1 MTLQCDNME
10 GSEAKMKK
18 TLILISIFIMMLVS
32 CSGKKSSVNTTANKT
47 IGLPNPVQE
56 STAEDIAK
64 ELNVKFAVPDGA
76 KNIRY
81 SIVSGNLAQ
90 MDFIL
95 NEAECTA
102 RIKRDAESEDI
113 SGFYY
118 NWSNETP
125 CTVGENAGIAKWQI
139 TEVGEVVG
147 ICLWQNK
154 ASNLTY
160 SVSMKKNADSEKLIA
175 LANAVYITGGAPM
188 TYKMVSMAEGL
199 EIAKNNPDAIIVDVR
214 HDDEYKAGHIPGAVL
229 LTMETITAETAAKVL
244 LDKNQ
249 MILIYCRSGRR
260 SKIAAQ
266 NLLDLGYTNL
276 IEFGG
281 ILDYKGKVEK

>member
-1 MTLQCDNME
+1 
-10 GSEAKMKK
+10 MKK
-18 TLILISIFIMMLVS
+18 TLILILIFMIMLIS
-32 CSGKKSSVNTTANKT
+32 CSEKKSAVNAAANKT
-47 IGLPNPVQE
+47 GSLPTPVQE

-64 ELNVKFAVPDGA
+64 ELNVKFSVPDDA

-81 SIVSGNLAQ
+81 SIIAGKLAQ
-90 MDFIL
+90 MEFIW

-102 RIKRDAESEDI
+102 RIKRDAESQDI

-154 ASNLTY
+154 TSNLTY

-175 LANAVYITGGAPM
+175 LANDIYDAGGAPM

-214 HDDEYKAGHIPGAVL
+214 RDDEYKAGHIPGAVL

-244 LDKNQ
+244 PDKNQ

-281 ILDYKGKVEK
+281 ILDYKGKMEIIK

>member
-1 MTLQCDNME
+1 MMTL
-10 GSEAKMKK
+10 A
-18 TLILISIFIMMLVS
+18 S
-32 CSGKKSSVNTTANKT
+32 CSGKNKT
-47 IGLPNPVQE
+47 VDKTPEKQTVGLQNPIHE
-56 STAEDIAK
+56 SSAEEIT
-64 ELNVKFAVPDGA
+64 EQLSVKFAVPNGA
-76 KNIRY
+76 KDVRY
-81 SIVSGNLAQ
+81 SIIAGNLAQ
-90 MDFIL
+90 MDFIW
-95 NEAECTA
+95 NDAECTA
-102 RIKRDAESEDI
+102 RIERNTETEDI

-125 CTVGENAGIAKWQI
+125 CNVGENTATLKWQI
-139 TEVGEVVG
+139 TEIGEVVG
-147 ICLWQNK
+147 ICIWQNR

-160 SVSMKKNADSEKLIA
+160 SVSMKKNADSEKLTA
-175 LANAVYITGGAPM
+175 LANAVYVEEAAPK
-188 TYKMVSMAEGL
+188 TFKKVSMAATEGI

-214 HDDEYKAGHIPGAVL
+214 RNDEYKSGHIPRAVL

-244 LDKNQ
+244 PDKNQ

-281 ILDYKGKVEK
+281 ILDYKGKIEK

>member
-1 MTLQCDNME
+1 
-10 GSEAKMKK
+10 MKK
-18 TLILISIFIMMLVS
+18 TLILISIFMIMLVG
-32 CSGKKSSVNTTANKT
+32 CFGKKTAVNITANKT
-47 IGLPNPVQE
+47 VGLPNPVQE
-56 STAEDIAK
+56 STTEEIT
-64 ELNVKFAVPDGA
+64 ERLNVKFAIPDDA

-81 SIVSGNLAQ
+81 SIIAGNLAQ
-90 MDFIL
+90 MDFIW

-102 RIKRDAESEDI
+102 RIKRDAELEDI

-154 ASNLTY
+154 TSNLTY

-175 LANAVYITGGAPM
+175 LANAVYIAGGEPM
-188 TYKMVSMAEGL
+188 SYKMVSMAEGL

-229 LTMETITAETAAKVL
+229 LTMETITADTAAKVL
-244 LDKNQ
+244 PDKTQ

-260 SKIAAQ
+260 SKIATQ

>member
-1 MTLQCDNME
+1 MMTL
-10 GSEAKMKK
+10 A
-18 TLILISIFIMMLVS
+18 S
-32 CSGKKSSVNTTANKT
+32 CSGKNKT
-47 IGLPNPVQE
+47 ADKASAKQTVGLPNPIHE
-56 STAEDIAK
+56 SSAEEIA
-64 ELNVKFAVPDGA
+64 EQLSVKFAVPDGA
-76 KNIRY
+76 KNVRY
-81 SIVSGNLAQ
+81 SIIAGNLAQ
-90 MDFIL
+90 MDFIW
-95 NEAECTA
+95 NDAECTA
-102 RIKRDAESEDI
+102 RIQRNAESKDI

-125 CTVGENAGIAKWQI
+125 CNVGENTATVKWQI
-139 TEVGEVVG
+139 TEIGEVVG
-147 ICLWQNK
+147 ICIWQNK

-160 SVSMKKNADSEKLIA
+160 SVSMKKNADSEKLAA
-175 LANAVYITGGAPM
+175 LANAVYVVGETPK
-188 TYKMVSMAEGL
+188 TFKMVSMAEGI

-214 HDDEYKAGHIPGAVL
+214 RDDEYKSGHIPGAVL

-244 LDKNQ
+244 PDKDQ

>member
-1 MTLQCDNME
+1 
-10 GSEAKMKK
+10 MKK
-18 TLILISIFIMMLVS
+18 TLILISIFMIMLVS
-32 CSGKKSSVNTTANKT
+32 CSGKKTAVNTTANKT
-47 IGLPNPVQE
+47 VGLPNPVQE

-81 SIVSGNLAQ
+81 SIIAGNLAQ
-90 MDFIL
+90 MDFIW

-125 CTVGENAGIAKWQI
+125 CTVGANAGIVKWQI

-229 LTMETITAETAAKVL
+229 LTMETITEETAAKVL
-244 LDKNQ
+244 PDKNQ

-266 NLLDLGYTNL
+266 TLLELGYTNL

>member
-1 MTLQCDNME
+1 M
-10 GSEAKMKK
+10 
-18 TLILISIFIMMLVS
+18 IMLVS
-32 CSGKKSSVNTTANKT
+32 CSGKKSAVNANANKT

-64 ELNVKFAVPDGA
+64 ELNVKFAFPDGA

-81 SIVSGNLAQ
+81 SIIAGNLAQ

-125 CTVGENAGIAKWQI
+125 CTVGANAGIAKWQI
-139 TEVGEVVG
+139 TEVGEAVG

-175 LANAVYITGGAPM
+175 LANAVYIAGGAPM

-229 LTMETITAETAAKVL
+229 LTMETITEETAANVL
-244 LDKNQ
+244 PDKSQ

-266 NLLDLGYTNL
+266 NLLDLGYTNI

-281 ILDYKGKVEK
+281 ILDYKGKVEKQGE

>member
-1 MTLQCDNME
+1 
-10 GSEAKMKK
+10 MKK
-18 TLILISIFIMMLVS
+18 ILILISIFMIMLVS
-32 CSGKKSSVNTTANKT
+32 CSGKKSVVNAAANKT

-81 SIVSGNLAQ
+81 SVIAGNLAQ
-90 MDFIL
+90 MDFIW

-102 RIKRDAESEDI
+102 RIKPDAESEDI

-118 NWSNETP
+118 NWQNETP

-139 TEVGEVVG
+139 TDVGEVVG

-175 LANAVYITGGAPM
+175 LANYIYDAGGAPM
-188 TYKMVSMAEGL
+188 TYKMVSMTEGL

-244 LDKNQ
+244 PDKSQ

-266 NLLDLGYTNL
+266 TLLDLEYTNL

-281 ILDYKGKVEK
+281 ILDYKGKMEK

>member
-1 MTLQCDNME
+1 M
-10 GSEAKMKK
+10 
-18 TLILISIFIMMLVS
+18 IMLVS
-32 CSGKKSSVNTTANKT
+32 CSGKKTAVNTTANKT
-47 IGLPNPVQE
+47 VGLPNPVQK
-56 STAEDIAK
+56 STAEEIT
-64 ELNVKFAVPDGA
+64 ERLNVKFAIPDGA

-81 SIVSGNLAQ
+81 SIIAGKLAQ
-90 MDFIL
+90 MDFIW

-102 RIKRDAESEDI
+102 RIQRNAESEDI

-175 LANAVYITGGAPM
+175 LANAVYIAGGAPM
-188 TYKMVSMAEGL
+188 TYKMVSMADGL

-214 HDDEYKAGHIPGAVL
+214 RDDEYKAGHIPGAIL

-244 LDKNQ
+244 PDKSQ

-260 SKIAAQ
+260 SKISAQ
-266 NLLDLGYTNL
+266 TLLELGYTNL

>member
-1 MTLQCDNME
+1 
-10 GSEAKMKK
+10 MKK
-18 TLILISIFIMMLVS
+18 TFILISIFMIMLIS
-32 CSGKKSSVNTTANKT
+32 CSGKKSTVNAATNKT
-47 IGLPNPVQE
+47 VGLPNPVQE
-56 STAEDIAK
+56 STAEDIVK

-81 SIVSGNLAQ
+81 SIIAGNLAQ
-90 MDFIL
+90 MGFIW

-175 LANAVYITGGAPM
+175 LANDIYDAGGAPM
-188 TYKMVSMAEGL
+188 TYKMVSMTEGL

-244 LDKNQ
+244 PDKNQ

-281 ILDYKGKVEK
+281 ILDYKGKMEK

>member
-1 MTLQCDNME
+1 MALQCDKME

-18 TLILISIFIMMLVS
+18 TLILISIFMIMLVS
-32 CSGKKSSVNTTANKT
+32 CSGKKSAVNAAANKT
-47 IGLPNPVQE
+47 VGLPNPVQE

-64 ELNVKFAVPDGA
+64 ELNVKFAVPDNA

-81 SIVSGNLAQ
+81 SIIAGNLAQ
-90 MDFIL
+90 MDFIW

-102 RIKRDAESEDI
+102 RIKPDAESEDI

-147 ICLWQNK
+147 ICLWQKN

-175 LANAVYITGGAPM
+175 LANDIYDAGGAPM

-214 HDDEYKAGHIPGAVL
+214 RDDEYKAGHIPGAVL

-244 LDKNQ
+244 PDKNQ

-281 ILDYKGKVEK
+281 ILDYKGKIEK

>member
-1 MTLQCDNME
+1 ME

-18 TLILISIFIMMLVS
+18 TLILISIFMIMLVS
-32 CSGKKSSVNTTANKT
+32 CSGKKSAVNTTANKT

-102 RIKRDAESEDI
+102 RIKRDAELEDI

-118 NWSNETP
+118 NWPNETP
-125 CTVGENAGIAKWQI
+125 CTVGANAGIVKWQI

-160 SVSMKKNADSEKLIA
+160 SVSMKKNADSEKLIV

-188 TYKMVSMAEGL
+188 TYKMVSMSEGI

-229 LTMETITAETAAKVL
+229 LTMETITEETAAKVL
-244 LDKNQ
+244 LDKSQ

-266 NLLDLGYTNL
+266 TLLELGYTNL

>member
-1 MTLQCDNME
+1 ME

-18 TLILISIFIMMLVS
+18 TLILISIFMIMLVS
-32 CSGKKSSVNTTANKT
+32 CSGKKSAVNTTANKT
-47 IGLPNPVQE
+47 VDMPNPVQE

-81 SIVSGNLAQ
+81 SIIAGNLAQ
-90 MDFIL
+90 MDFIW

-125 CTVGENAGIAKWQI
+125 CTVGANAGIAKWQI
-139 TEVGEVVG
+139 TEVGEAVG

-175 LANAVYITGGAPM
+175 LANAVYIAGGAPM
-188 TYKMVSMAEGL
+188 TYKMVSMSEGI

-229 LTMETITAETAAKVL
+229 LTMETITEETAAKVL
-244 LDKNQ
+244 PDKNQ

-266 NLLDLGYTNL
+266 TLLELGYTNL

>member
-1 MTLQCDNME
+1 M
-10 GSEAKMKK
+10 
-18 TLILISIFIMMLVS
+18 IMLVS
-32 CSGKKSSVNTTANKT
+32 CSGKKSAVNAAANKT
-47 IGLPNPVQE
+47 VDLPNPVQE

-81 SIVSGNLAQ
+81 SIIAGNLAQ
-90 MDFIL
+90 MDFIW

-175 LANAVYITGGAPM
+175 LANDIYDAGGAPM

-214 HDDEYKAGHIPGAVL
+214 RDDEYKAGHIPGAVL

-244 LDKNQ
+244 PDKNQ

>member
-1 MTLQCDNME
+1 
-10 GSEAKMKK
+10 MKK
-18 TLILISIFIMMLVS
+18 TLILILIFMIMLVS
-32 CSGKKSSVNTTANKT
+32 CSGKKSAVNAAANKT
-47 IGLPNPVQE
+47 AGLPNPVQE

-64 ELNVKFAVPDGA
+64 KLNVKFAVPDDA

-81 SIVSGNLAQ
+81 SIIAGKLAQ
-90 MDFIL
+90 MDFIW

-102 RIKRDAESEDI
+102 RIKPDAESEDI

-139 TEVGEVVG
+139 TEEGEVVG
-147 ICLWQNK
+147 ICLWQKK

-175 LANAVYITGGAPM
+175 LANDIYDAGGAPM
-188 TYKMVSMAEGL
+188 TYKMVSMTEGL

-244 LDKNQ
+244 PDKNQ

-281 ILDYKGKVEK
+281 ILDYKGKIEE

>member
-1 MTLQCDNME
+1 
-10 GSEAKMKK
+10 MKK
-18 TLILISIFIMMLVS
+18 TLSLISIFMMILVS
-32 CSGKKSSVNTTANKT
+32 CSGKKSAVNAAANKT
-47 IGLPNPVQE
+47 AGLPNPVQE
-56 STAEDIAK
+56 STAEEITK
-64 ELNVKFAVPDGA
+64 RLNVKFAVPDGA

-81 SIVSGNLAQ
+81 SMIAGNLAQ
-90 MDFIL
+90 MDFIW

-175 LANAVYITGGAPM
+175 LANDIYDAGDEPM

-214 HDDEYKAGHIPGAVL
+214 RDDEYKAGHIPGAVL
-229 LTMETITAETAAKVL
+229 LTMETITEETATKVL
-244 LDKNQ
+244 PDKNQ

-281 ILDYKGKVEK
+281 ILDYKGKIEK

>member
-1 MTLQCDNME
+1 
-10 GSEAKMKK
+10 MKK
-18 TLILISIFIMMLVS
+18 TLILISIFMIMLVS
-32 CSGKKSSVNTTANKT
+32 CSGKKSAVNTTANKT

-76 KNIRY
+76 KNIHY
-81 SIVSGNLAQ
+81 SIIEGKLAQ
-90 MDFIL
+90 MDFIW

-118 NWSNETP
+118 NWLNETP
-125 CTVGENAGIAKWQI
+125 CTVGANAGIVKWQI

-229 LTMETITAETAAKVL
+229 LTMETITEETAAKVL
-244 LDKNQ
+244 PDKNQ

-281 ILDYKGKVEK
+281 ILDYKGKVEKD

>member
-1 MTLQCDNME
+1 MAPQCDNME

-18 TLILISIFIMMLVS
+18 ALILISIFIMILVS
-32 CSGKKSSVNTTANKT
+32 CSGKKSAVNTTANKT

-102 RIKRDAESEDI
+102 RIQRAAESEDI

-125 CTVGENAGIAKWQI
+125 CTVGANAGIAKWQI

-175 LANAVYITGGAPM
+175 LANDIYDEGGMPM
-188 TYKMVSMAEGL
+188 TYKMVSIAEGL

-229 LTMETITAETAAKVL
+229 LTMETITADTAAKVL
-244 LDKNQ
+244 PDKTQ

>member
-1 MTLQCDNME
+1 M
-10 GSEAKMKK
+10 
-18 TLILISIFIMMLVS
+18 IMIVS
-32 CSGKKSSVNTTANKT
+32 CSGKKPAVNADANKT
-47 IGLPNPVQE
+47 VGLPNPVQE
-56 STAEDIAK
+56 STAEEITNR
-64 ELNVKFAVPDGA
+64 LNVKFAVPDNA

-81 SIVSGNLAQ
+81 SIIAGNLAQ
-90 MDFIL
+90 MDFIW

-102 RIKRDAESEDI
+102 RIKRNAESEDI

-125 CTVGENAGIAKWQI
+125 CTVGENAGIVKWQI
-139 TEVGEVVG
+139 TEVGEAVG

-160 SVSMKKNADSEKLIA
+160 SVSMKKNADCEKLIA
-175 LANAVYITGGAPM
+175 LANDIYDAGGAPM
-188 TYKMVSMAEGL
+188 TYKMISMAEGL
-199 EIAKNNPDAIIVDVR
+199 EIAKNNPEAIIVDVR

-244 LDKNQ
+244 PDKNQ

-260 SKIAAQ
+260 SKMAAQ

-276 IEFGG
+276 IEIGG

>member
-1 MTLQCDNME
+1 ME
-10 GSEAKMKK
+10 GSDAKMKK
-18 TLILISIFIMMLVS
+18 TLILISIFMIMLVS
-32 CSGKKSSVNTTANKT
+32 CSGKKTAVNTTANKT

-90 MDFIL
+90 MDFIW

-118 NWSNETP
+118 NWPNETP
-125 CTVGENAGIAKWQI
+125 CTVGANAGIVKWQI

-160 SVSMKKNADSEKLIA
+160 SVSMKKNADSEKLVA
-175 LANAVYITGGAPM
+175 LANDIYDEGGMPM
-188 TYKMVSMAEGL
+188 TYKMVSIAEGL

-229 LTMETITAETAAKVL
+229 LTMETITAKTAAKVL
-244 LDKNQ
+244 PDKNQ

-260 SKIAAQ
+260 SKIATQ

>member
-1 MTLQCDNME
+1 ME

-18 TLILISIFIMMLVS
+18 TLILISIFMIMLVS
-32 CSGKKSSVNTTANKT
+32 CSGKKSAVNTTANKT
-47 IGLPNPVQE
+47 VDMPNPVQE

-81 SIVSGNLAQ
+81 SIIAGNLAQ
-90 MDFIL
+90 MDFIW

-125 CTVGENAGIAKWQI
+125 CTVGANAGIAKWQI
-139 TEVGEVVG
+139 TEVGEAVG

-175 LANAVYITGGAPM
+175 LANAVYIAGGAPM
-188 TYKMVSMAEGL
+188 TYKMVSMSEGI

-229 LTMETITAETAAKVL
+229 LTMETITEETAAKVL
-244 LDKNQ
+244 PDKNQ

-266 NLLDLGYTNL
+266 TLLELGYTNL

-281 ILDYKGKVEK
+281 ILDYKGKVER

>member
-1 MTLQCDNME
+1 MALQCDKME

-18 TLILISIFIMMLVS
+18 TLILISIFMIMIVS
-32 CSGKKSSVNTTANKT
+32 CSGKKSAVNAAANKT
-47 IGLPNPVQE
+47 AGLPNPVQE

-64 ELNVKFAVPDGA
+64 ELNVKFAIPDGA

-81 SIVSGNLAQ
+81 SIIAGNLAQ
-90 MDFIL
+90 MEFIW

-175 LANAVYITGGAPM
+175 LANDIYDAGGTPM
-188 TYKMVSMAEGL
+188 TYKMVSMTEGL

-244 LDKNQ
+244 PDKSQ

>member
-1 MTLQCDNME
+1 
-10 GSEAKMKK
+10 MKK
-18 TLILISIFIMMLVS
+18 TLILISIFMIMLVS
-32 CSGKKSSVNTTANKT
+32 CSGKKYAVKTAANKT
-47 IGLPNPVQE
+47 VGMPNPVQE

-64 ELNVKFAVPDGA
+64 ELNVKFAVPDDA

-81 SIVSGNLAQ
+81 SIIAGKLAQ
-90 MDFIL
+90 MDFIW

-154 ASNLTY
+154 TSNLTY

-175 LANAVYITGGAPM
+175 LANAVYIAGGEPM

-214 HDDEYKAGHIPGAVL
+214 RDDEYKAGHIPGAIL

-244 LDKNQ
+244 PHKNQ
-249 MILIYCRSGRR
+249 MILIYCRSGKR

-281 ILDYKGKVEK
+281 ILDYKGKMEIIK

>member
-1 MTLQCDNME
+1 
-10 GSEAKMKK
+10 MKK
-18 TLILISIFIMMLVS
+18 TLILISIFMIMLVS
-32 CSGKKSSVNTTANKT
+32 CSGKKSAVNTTANKT
-47 IGLPNPVQE
+47 VGLPNPVQE

-64 ELNVKFAVPDGA
+64 ELNVKFAVPDDA

-81 SIVSGNLAQ
+81 SIIAGNLAQ
-90 MDFIL
+90 MDFIW

-125 CTVGENAGIAKWQI
+125 CTIGENAGIAKWQI

-154 ASNLTY
+154 TSNLTY

-175 LANAVYITGGAPM
+175 LANAVYIAGGEPM
-188 TYKMVSMAEGL
+188 TYKMVSMSEGL

-214 HDDEYKAGHIPGAVL
+214 RDDEYKAGHIPGAVL

-244 LDKNQ
+244 PDKNQ

>member
-1 MTLQCDNME
+1 
-10 GSEAKMKK
+10 MKK
-18 TLILISIFIMMLVS
+18 TLILISIFIMILVS
-32 CSGKKSSVNTTANKT
+32 CSGKKSAVNATANKT

-64 ELNVKFAVPDGA
+64 ELNVKFAVPDDA

-102 RIKRDAESEDI
+102 RIKRDAELEDI

-118 NWSNETP
+118 NWPNETP
-125 CTVGENAGIAKWQI
+125 CTVGANAGIVKWQI

-160 SVSMKKNADSEKLIA
+160 SVSMKKNADSEKLIV

-188 TYKMVSMAEGL
+188 TYKMVSMSEGI

-229 LTMETITAETAAKVL
+229 LTMETITAKTAAKVL
-244 LDKNQ
+244 PDKSQ

-266 NLLDLGYTNL
+266 TLLELGYTNL

>member
-1 MTLQCDNME
+1 ME

-18 TLILISIFIMMLVS
+18 TLILISIFMIMLVS
-32 CSGKKSSVNTTANKT
+32 CSGKKSAVNTTANKT
-47 IGLPNPVQE
+47 VGMPNPVQE
-56 STAEDIAK
+56 STAEEIT
-64 ELNVKFAVPDGA
+64 ERLNVKFAVPDGA

-81 SIVSGNLAQ
+81 SIIAGNLAQ
-90 MDFIL
+90 MDFIW

-118 NWSNETP
+118 NWPNETP
-125 CTVGENAGIAKWQI
+125 CTVGENAGIAKWKI

-160 SVSMKKNADSEKLIA
+160 SVSMKKNADSEKLVA
-175 LANAVYITGGAPM
+175 LANDIYDAGGMPM
-188 TYKMVSMAEGL
+188 TYKMVSMSEGI

-214 HDDEYKAGHIPGAVL
+214 HDDEYKDGHIPGAVL
-229 LTMETITAETAAKVL
+229 LTMETITAETAANVL
-244 LDKNQ
+244 PDKSQ

-266 NLLDLGYTNL
+266 TLLELGYTNL

>member
-1 MTLQCDNME
+1 
-10 GSEAKMKK
+10 MKK
-18 TLILISIFIMMLVS
+18 TLILISIFMIMLVS
-32 CSGKKSSVNTTANKT
+32 CSGKKSAVNAAANKT

-64 ELNVKFAVPDGA
+64 ELNVKFAIPYGA
-76 KNIRY
+76 KNICY
-81 SIVSGNLAQ
+81 SIIAGNLAQ
-90 MDFIL
+90 MDFIW

-113 SGFYY
+113 YSFYY

-175 LANAVYITGGAPM
+175 LANDIYDAGGAPM
-188 TYKMVSMAEGL
+188 TYKIVSMAEGL

-214 HDDEYKAGHIPGAVL
+214 RDDEYKAGHIPGAVL

-244 LDKNQ
+244 PDKNQ

-266 NLLDLGYTNL
+266 TLLDLGYTNL
-276 IEFGG
+276 IEFG
-281 ILDYKGKVEK
+281 